1 MPQDLLLALDQGT
14 TGTTCLLLDLN
25 LNILARAYREF
36 EQIYPRAGWVSHRPE
51 DLWQTSLATLR
62 EVVQGIDLER
72 VAALG
77 LTNQRETTLLWD
89 RETGLPVHHAI
100 VWQCRRSADIV
111 EGWRNQLPDEEV
123 QRRTG
128 LIPDAYFSASKVAW
142 MLEHVEG
149 LRERCQTGSIA
160 FGTVDSWLLWQLTE
174 GRVHATEPS
183 NASRTMLY
191 NLNTLKWDE
200 DLCQRWQIP
209 MSILPEVRPSAG
221 PFGVIARN
229 ILGREIP
236 ITGMAGDQQAAL
248 FGQACFEPGQVK
260 NTYGTGCFLVQHTG
274 SKPVFSKHRLLTTVA
289 WQTGAGVEYALEG
302 SVFSA
307 GSAVQWLRDGLGLLK
322 TAAESE
328 ELARAVADSQGVYLV
343 PAFTGLGAPYWDPYA
358 RGTLVGLTRGTRREH
373 LVRATLESVA
383 YQTRDVVEAMAADA
397 GRPPGRLRVDGGMCA
412 NDFLMQFQADVLE
425 VAVERPRHIEST
437 ALGAA
442 CLAGLGAGVFAST
455 EEIGARRQ
463 VERVFEPSPGERK
476 ALLEGWRR
484 AVERSRAWVTVLL
497 VFFLSCLAWAQLELQ
512 DMRREARWLRM
523 SAERLY
529 TFTPL
534 PAGPEWQMS
543 PNMPGSFME
552 KARQFESAWND
563 PKATLET
570 TRDEFARAQKSFEKV
585 KLYARINMNAQEV
598 EIIEHQMERL
608 DTFYGSPL
616 KLEGDQ

>member
-36 EQIYPRAGWVSHRPE
+36 EQIYPQAGWVSHRPE

-62 EVVQGIDLER
+62 EVVQGVDLER

-111 EGWRNQLPDEEV
+111 EGWLSQMTEEEI

-149 LRERCQTGSIA
+149 LRERCQAGSIA

-191 NLNTLKWDE
+191 NLNSLKWDE
-200 DLCQRWQIP
+200 DLCQRWRIP

-221 PFGVIARN
+221 PFGVMTRS

-236 ITGMAGDQQAAL
+236 ITGIAGDQQAAL

-274 SKPVFSKHRLLTTVA
+274 SRPVLSKHRLLTTVA

-397 GRPPGRLRVDGGMCA
+397 GQPPGRLRVDGGMCA

-437 ALGAA
+437 ALGAG
-442 CLAGLGAGVFAST
+442 CLAGLGVGVFGSR

-463 VERVFEPSPGERK
+463 VERVFQPSPGDRK
-476 ALLEGWRR
+476 ALLDGWKR
-484 AVERSRAWVTVLL
+484 AVERSRAWMTVLL
-497 VFFLSCLAWAQLELQ
+497 VLFLSCFAWAQIELQ

-552 KARQFESAWND
+552 KARQFETAWND

-570 TRDEFARAQKSFEKV
+570 TRDEFTKVQRSFEKV

-598 EIIEHQMERL
+598 DIIEHQLKRL
-608 DTFYGSPL
+608 DTVYAP
-616 KLEGDQ
+616 QP